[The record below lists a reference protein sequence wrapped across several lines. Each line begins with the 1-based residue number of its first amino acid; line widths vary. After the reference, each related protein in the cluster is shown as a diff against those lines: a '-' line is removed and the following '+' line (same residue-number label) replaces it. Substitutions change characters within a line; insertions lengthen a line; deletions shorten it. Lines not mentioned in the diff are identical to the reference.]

1 MLSYC
6 VKCKDKLLSRQK
18 GKVFMLLPNWAVCG
32 SRKSRFIKEK
42 EISGWLGSLAKSFVK
57 FLQ

>member
-18 GKVFMLLPNWAVCG
+18 GKAFMLLPNWAVCG

-42 EISGWLGSLAKSFVK
+42 EISG
-57 FLQ
+57 